1 MKSTRQLLLLFLFG
15 FLISCSGDD
24 EVTQAGVSNAEA
36 AEEIGATLA
45 TDILDMTLDI
55 ETLSEDAENGRV
67 EAGGRTAGCGTSYDT
82 TFTKTYVGVYISGEQ
97 TVTYGYELTCDG
109 VIPSQ
114 LDATFSSTGTRSTAR
129 LASSAST
136 TGIMTTTG
144 IEPSNAAYTLN
155 SSMTRNASVEGSE
168 KSYSSL
174 SNITLTD
181 LIITKS
187 TMIIAS
193 GSATYSYSGSTSEGK
208 SYSYTAS
215 VTFNGDGTATIIFN
229 DNTSFLVD
237 LETGEVTQLT

>member
-1 MKSTRQLLLLFLFG
+1 MKSTRQLLLLSLFG

-24 EVTQAGVSNAEA
+24 EATQSDVTNAEA

-45 TDILDMTLDI
+45 ADVVNLTMDI
-55 ETLSEDAENGRV
+55 ETLSEDAENGR
-67 EAGGRTAGCGTSYDT
+67 AAADGRIEGCGVSYDT
-82 TFTKTYVGVYISGEQ
+82 TINKTYTGVYITGEH

-114 LDATFSSTGTRSTAR
+114 LDATFTSTGTRSTAR
-129 LASSAST
+129 LTSSAST
-136 TGIMTTTG
+136 TGTMTTTG
-144 IEPSNAAYTLN
+144 IEPSNEAYTLN

-187 TMIIAS
+187 TMMIAS
-193 GSATYSYSGSTSEGK
+193 GSATYTYSGTTGEGK

-215 VTFNGDGTATIIFN
+215 ITFNGDETATIVFN
-229 DNTSFLVD
+229 DNSSFLVD
-237 LETGEVTQLT
+237 LETGQITELT